1 MMMIYR
7 PAKFHADRCQVA
19 EIIYNQTEKKTATNV
34 PFRTNRWRAV
44 IKDCILEVL
53 YCWSYLQTRSLAR
66 PLCDSRA
73 ICFYKRRIVDC
84 IIKLISQGRM
94 SALGGG

>member
-1 MMMIYR
+1 MMMMMMIYR

-44 IKDCILEVL
+44 IKDCTWGIVLLEL
-53 YCWSYLQTRSLAR
+53 STDTKPCATSLRQQSYLFL
-66 PLCDSRA
+66 
-73 ICFYKRRIVDC
+73 
-84 IIKLISQGRM
+84 
-94 SALGGG
+94 